1 MGFWEGSGISCTIC
15 KQSAPC
21 SGQVTDRLVKLSMI
35 FIIIII
41 ILFAQYYSSM
51 HICVNTIWKSR
62 TARSD
67 KNTNSCPILL
77 CWQTNTSSLNFL
89 QLDDQCRS
97 TEDSIHYCL
106 LLCGIVTTAW
116 YIAPSK
122 LSVWSLS
129 LKVQQLYL
137 RPVKIVFVVALTDFQ
152 HKNDMFS
159 FEYHSGST
167 KLSYKILL
175 SESYPGILPYSCV

>member
-21 SGQVTDRLVKLSMI
+21 SGQITERLVKLSMI
-35 FIIIII
+35 FIIII
-41 ILFAQYYSSM
+41 LFAQYYNSM

-67 KNTNSCPILL
+67 KNTNSCPIYL

-89 QLDDQCRS
+89 QLGAQPTVSKRWRQY
-97 TEDSIHYCL
+97 TLFL
-106 LLCGIVTTAW
+106 LLCAIVTTAW

-137 RPVKIVFVVALTDFQ
+137 RPVKIVFVVCCVDR
-152 HKNDMFS
+152 
-159 FEYHSGST
+159 
-167 KLSYKILL
+167 LSA
-175 SESYPGILPYSCV
+175 